1 MKSTLLIVA
10 LGCIALILGMNVRA
24 TASDG
29 GVHWISFEEA
39 VQRSKVEPRKILIDV
54 YTDWCG
60 WCKKMDKATYEDPA
74 VAAYINA
81 TYWPVKLDA
90 ERKDTVVFNDKAFV
104 YVKERKAHALAL
116 SLLSEKMS
124 YPTTVF
130 LNEDFSMIQAVPG
143 YLDPRTISPI
153 LAFFGEP
160 STTDWETF
168 KKNFTALPTKNGK

>member
-1 MKSTLLIVA
+1 MRSAVA
-10 LGCIALILGMNVRA
+10 ACLVVLGVVFAMNVRVA
-24 TASDG
+24 ASDN

-39 VQRSKVEPRKILIDV
+39 VKRSKTEPRKILIDV
-54 YTDWCG
+54 YTEWCG

-90 ERKDTVVFNDKAFV
+90 ERKDTVVFNEKAFV

-143 YLDPRTISPI
+143 YLDARTMSPI

-160 STTDWETF
+160 STADWETF
-168 KKNFTALPTKNGK
+168 KKNFTGLPTKNGK